1 MQIQIRAKDFSQVRM
16 ILAKHYMCRCDN
28 IVRLPDS
35 DQYICYDCEE
45 LPPVLKDV
53 DYLKPIKKFLNS
65 KRYNGKA
72 D

>member
-1 MQIQIRAKDFSQVRM
+1 MQIQIKGKDFSQVRM
-16 ILAKHYMCRCDN
+16 ILAKEYNLKCD

-35 DQYICYDCEE
+35 NQYICSNCVE

-65 KRYNGKA
+65 NKYNGKYNY
-72 D
+72 

>member
-1 MQIQIRAKDFSQVRM
+1 
-16 ILAKHYMCRCDN
+16 MCRCDN